1 MGCQQIK
8 EKRKEPIKNQ
18 SKSTKNQ
25 PSDIN
30 QNSMKEQNVPPSPKD
45 TPNKLEDNPQINQK
59 EITLQEQSYP
69 QTDMNN
75 PINQS
80 ESPVLFTKNENKNV
94 NQIDDKEGKLLEN
107 KIISDNINKIL
118 DFCNEEYIPGC
129 IGKLCFDPIILFIY
143 NSKKNSFNAQKF
155 EYTLIDFEEL
165 NNTSTYCNGDNKLF
179 VSGGIDKNGK
189 ALDKLWIFDLL
200 DYNVE
205 GPIQMNGKY
214 NHSMIFIP
222 KKYIFFVGGNDEN
235 VFYYDLKEK
244 KIENWDRLNKKRIE
258 PALIVMNN
266 YLYVFDNVN
275 KIGEN
280 NNFELSF
287 ERTNLLS
294 AEPKWEIVVPELS
307 RNILEN
313 NNIIPKYFGASKE
326 SKESIIF
333 LGGNIMDEDDNI
345 NEGKSYRYNI
355 KENLIEI
362 TDIPFINISLKE
374 KNFFPFNEK
383 SDIYL
388 ILPDFYKNC
397 PQVVFYIKNKN
408 AVKVINYKPNS
419 KNEEKKINDLGNNIN
434 DIKEKIQFK
443 NYNFNMPKIPEK
455 INEIVE
461 I

>member
-8 EKRKEPIKNQ
+8 EKRKEPINNQ
-18 SKSTKNQ
+18 SKSTTNQ

-45 TPNKLEDNPQINQK
+45 TPNKLEENPQISQK

-69 QTDMNN
+69 QTDINN
-75 PINQS
+75 PANQS
-80 ESPVLFTKNENKNV
+80 ESPTLLSKNENKNL
-94 NQIDDKEGKLLEN
+94 NQIDAKEGELLEN
-107 KIISDNINKIL
+107 KNISDNNNNIL
-118 DFCNEEYIPGC
+118 DFCKEEYIPSC

-143 NSKKNSFNAQKF
+143 NSKKNFFNTQKY

-165 NNTSTYCNGDNKLF
+165 NNTSTCCNGDNKLF

-189 ALDKLWIFDLL
+189 VVDKLWIFDLL

-214 NHSMIFIP
+214 SHTMIFIP

-235 VFYYDLKEK
+235 VFYYDIKEK

-266 YLYVFDNVN
+266 YLYAFDNVN
-275 KIGEN
+275 KNGEN

-294 AEPKWEIVVPELS
+294 SKPEWELVVPELS
-307 RNILEN
+307 RNILEK
-313 NNIIPKYFGASKE
+313 NNIIPKYFGVSKE

-355 KENLIEI
+355 KDNLIEI
-362 TDIPFINISLKE
+362 TDIPFINFSLKE
-374 KNFFPFNEK
+374 KNFFF
-383 SDIYL
+383 
-388 ILPDFYKNC
+388 F
-397 PQVVFYIKNKN
+397 F
-408 AVKVINYKPNS
+408 
-419 KNEEKKINDLGNNIN
+419 
-434 DIKEKIQFK
+434 
-443 NYNFNMPKIPEK
+443 
-455 INEIVE
+455 
-461 I
+461 